1 MPDEITDLAAKVLKA
16 ELKNIIKKVQAGK
29 TLTNAE
35 RQIINQQQPVWE
47 KLEIKKRTFYK
58 YKKLGMPENLELAK
72 KWIENRQAISSEGG
86 KIIIGGKSFTAADLM
101 DLRGQVMEQQK
112 LNLELKNR
120 LERLNV
126 DEREGKLV
134 DADTMSETLSRI
146 LVPLRKAL
154 DAMPENIASAVNPD
168 DPARAEE
175 IIRQEHE
182 NIFADLVT
190 NMEKNK

>member
-1 MPDEITDLAAKVLKA
+1 MTDKKPKPY
-16 ELKNIIKKVQAGK
+16 ELLGIKKA
-29 TLTNAE
+29 
-35 RQIINQQQPVWE
+35 
-47 KLEIKKRTFYK
+47 TFYK
-58 YKKLGMPENLELAK
+58 YKKLGMPEGEEAK
-72 KWIENRQAISSEGG
+72 EWIQERQAFAEGG
-86 KIIIGGKSFTAADLM
+86 SQIVVGGKSFTAADLM
-101 DLRGQVMEQQK
+101 DLRGQVMQQQK